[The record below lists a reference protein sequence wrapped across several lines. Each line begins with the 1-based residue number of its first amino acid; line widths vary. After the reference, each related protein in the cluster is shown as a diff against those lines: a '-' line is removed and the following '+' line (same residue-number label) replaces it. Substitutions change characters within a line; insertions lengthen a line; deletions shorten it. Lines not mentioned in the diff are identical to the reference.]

1 MEAGVSPKLTDRQ
14 RDVIERIDRRMSIK
28 QIANDL
34 GVSETRINQHIR
46 ALKTAFGVESLP
58 DLVETYRLDIG
69 RETIGRENTPYRN
82 PEYRKKQLTND
93 PDSQQ
98 SDERADP
105 GELVF
110 ADAQQFTVE
119 APWSHTAEPR
129 IVPGVLDG
137 RHAVIA
143 RLAVMTGIAFGVVAL
158 VVLVVT
164 ASLSMSEALDGTA
177 AIPVEKNS
185 PSG

>member
-1 MEAGVSPKLTDRQ
+1 MSAEESPKLTDRQ
-14 RDVIERIDRRMSIK
+14 REVIERIDRRMSIK

-58 DLVETYRLDIG
+58 DLVEAYRFDVD
-69 RETIGRENTPYRN
+69 RETVGQEDIPYRK
-82 PEYRKKQLTND
+82 PEYRKKQLTSQ
-93 PDSQQ
+93 PDSEQ
-98 SDERADP
+98 SSERADP
-105 GELVF
+105 GELIF

-143 RLAVMTGIAFGVVAL
+143 RLAVMVGIAFGVVAL
-158 VVLVVT
+158 VVLVLT

-177 AIPVEKNS
+177 AIPVENS
-185 PSG
+185 QPAG